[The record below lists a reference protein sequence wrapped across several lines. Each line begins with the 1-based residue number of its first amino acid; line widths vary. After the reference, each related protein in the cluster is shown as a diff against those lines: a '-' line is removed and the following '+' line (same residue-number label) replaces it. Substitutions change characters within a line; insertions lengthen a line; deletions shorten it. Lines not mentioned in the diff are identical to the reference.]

1 MSFVRNY
8 YEGQNKIQPPKAK
21 AVVVCH
27 SLSENDENCALWG
40 HSIAQGQ

>member
-27 SLSENDENCALWG
+27 RLSENDEIMFILLLMG
-40 HSIAQGQ
+40 RKF